1 MKKVLNELE
10 DELRTE
16 YEPESLQ
23 VRKVGPKRK
32 DFGIA
37 TVALEPDVAE
47 LFPDS
52 ESVNE
57 ALRLLIRIVKENKHT
72 FSSVTRP

>member
-23 VRKVGPKRK
+23 VRKVSPKRK